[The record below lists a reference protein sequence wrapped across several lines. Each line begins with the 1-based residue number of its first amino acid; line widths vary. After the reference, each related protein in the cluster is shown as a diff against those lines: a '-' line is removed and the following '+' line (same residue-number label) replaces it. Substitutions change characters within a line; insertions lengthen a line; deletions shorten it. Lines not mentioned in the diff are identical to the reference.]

1 MNVYGGDVLE
11 LCNYSLSVK
20 NKKLFQNVNII
31 FEDNTINHILGNNG
45 CGKSSFGKSC
55 VGMLKYDG
63 TIRGNEETILIS
75 SSSNIPGEFRKKDI
89 TEILKKRYNSNK
101 IDTLYKL
108 LKLDTISDKLPIEKM
123 SDGQKQKIK
132 LYAFLSAE
140 NKVIIL
146 DEFTNALDKNS
157 VLDLYEFINQY
168 SKNFNGTI
176 INITH
181 NLSDLEYMLGN
192 YYYISKENIVR
203 IDSKQEVIDRYIK
216 GE

>member
-1 MNVYGGDVLE
+1 MELRNYG
-11 LCNYSLSVK
+11 LSIK
-20 NKKLFQNVNII
+20 DKKLFQYVNLE
-31 FEDNTINHILGNNG
+31 FKNNTISHILGNNG

-55 VGMLKYDG
+55 VDMLKHEG
-63 TIRGNEETILIS
+63 TIVGNEKTILIG
-75 SSSNIPGEFRKKDI
+75 SSSNVPGEFCIKDI
-89 TEILKKRYNSNK
+89 TEILKKRYDNSK
-101 IDTLYKL
+101 LDKLYEL
-108 LKLDTISDKLPIEKM
+108 LKLDKISDKLAIEKL

-157 VLDLYEFINQY
+157 ALDLYEFINEY
-168 SKNFNGTI
+168 NKSFNSLV

-181 NLSDLEYMLGN
+181 NLSDLEYMAGD
-192 YYYISKENIVR
+192 YYYVTQKNIVE
-203 IDSKQEVIDRYIK
+203 IASKQEVIDRYIK